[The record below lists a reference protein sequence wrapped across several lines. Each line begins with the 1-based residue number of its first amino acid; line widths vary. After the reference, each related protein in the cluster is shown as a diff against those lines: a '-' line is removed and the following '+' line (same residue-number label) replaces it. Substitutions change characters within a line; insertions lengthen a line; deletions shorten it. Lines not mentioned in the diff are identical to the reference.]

1 MSSLIPLLLETADP
15 RPERLAKILGRD
27 KEEVERELEE
37 LKSNETILGWMPI
50 LNPEKADPEKVRA
63 VIEVKISPEREGGFD
78 RMALRISKFDE
89 VESCYLMSGG
99 YDLLV
104 FVSGKNLNSV
114 ALFISERLATI
125 EGVLSTATH
134 FLLRPYKEQSHLI
147 VHESKGEQKPSV
159 SP

>member
-1 MSSLIPLLLETADP
+1 M
-15 RPERLAKILGRD
+15 
-27 KEEVERELEE
+27 ERELEE
-37 LKSNETILGWMPI
+37 LRQDKTILGWMPI
-50 LNPEKADPEKVRA
+50 LNPEKTDAQKVRA

-78 RMALRISKFDE
+78 RMALRISKFEE

-104 FVSGKNLNSV
+104 FVTGKTLNSV

-134 FLLRPYKEQSHLI
+134 FLLRPYKEQNHLL
-147 VHESKGEQKPSV
+147 VQEGSVEEKPPV
-159 SP
+159 SA

>member
-1 MSSLIPLLLETADP
+1 MSSLISLLLETADP
-15 RPERLAKILGRD
+15 RPERLAKILG
-27 KEEVERELEE
+27 KETVDVERELEE
-37 LKSNETILGWMPI
+37 LRQDKTILGWMPI
-50 LNPEKADPEKVRA
+50 LNPEKTDAQKVRA

-78 RMALRISKFDE
+78 RMALRISKFEE

-104 FVSGKNLNSV
+104 FVSGKTLNSV

-134 FLLRPYKEQSHLI
+134 FLLRPYKEQNHLL
-147 VHESKGEQKPSV
+147 VQEGSAEEKPPV
-159 SP
+159 SA

>member
-1 MSSLIPLLLETADP
+1 MSSLIPLLLEAADP
-15 RPERLAKILGRD
+15 RPEQLAKILGRD
-27 KEEVERELEE
+27 KEEIERELEE
-37 LKSNETILGWMPI
+37 LRQNKTLLGWMPI
-50 LNPEKADPEKVRA
+50 LNPEKTDAEKVRA

-104 FVSGKNLNSV
+104 FVSGQTLKSV

-134 FLLRPYKEQSHLI
+134 FLLRPYKERHHLLVQDGTI
-147 VHESKGEQKPSV
+147 EDKPSV

>member
-1 MSSLIPLLLETADP
+1 MSEVLSLLLEGADP
-15 RPERLAKILGRD
+15 RPESLAEILG
-27 KEEVERELEE
+27 KEVAEVESDLKTLEREKTL
-37 LKSNETILGWMPI
+37 LGWLPI
-50 LNPEKADPEKVRA
+50 LNPDKVEDGRVRA

-78 RMALRISKFDE
+78 RLALRIARFDE

-104 FVSGKNLNSV
+104 FVSGKDLRSV
-114 ALFISERLATI
+114 ATFVSERLATM

-134 FLLRPYKEQSHLI
+134 FLLRPYKEQRHLLA
-147 VHESKGEQKPSV
+147 GETDLADKPAI

>member
-1 MSSLIPLLLETADP
+1 MSSLISLLLETADP
-15 RPERLAKILGRD
+15 RPERLAKILGKD
-27 KEEVERELEE
+27 KEDVERELEK
-37 LKSNETILGWMPI
+37 LRQDKTILGWMPI
-50 LNPEKADPEKVRA
+50 LNPEKVDAEKVRA

-78 RMALRISKFDE
+78 RMALRISKFEE

-104 FVSGKNLNSV
+104 FVSGKTLKSV

-134 FLLRPYKEQSHLI
+134 FLLRPYKEQSHLL
-147 VHESKGEQKPSV
+147 VQEGSSEEKPAV
-159 SP
+159 SA

>member
-1 MSSLIPLLLETADP
+1 MSSLISLLLETADP
-15 RPERLAKILGRD
+15 RPERLAKILG
-27 KEEVERELEE
+27 KETVEVERELEE
-37 LKSNETILGWMPI
+37 LRQDKTILGWMPI
-50 LNPEKADPEKVRA
+50 LNPEKTDAQKVRA

-78 RMALRISKFDE
+78 RMALRISKFEE

-104 FVSGKNLNSV
+104 FVSGKTLNSV

-134 FLLRPYKEQSHLI
+134 FLLRPYKEQNHLLVQEGSAEELSLI
-147 VHESKGEQKPSV
+147 HI
-159 SP
+159 